1 MKNSGPFVLDNHV
14 PQGTWLICLKYFTL
28 RSLSSLNNP
37 KSSKMKICGNMNF
50 SMLKIIIIIIGYTP
64 NNIIIDDGK
73 IHNFKIKKR
82 IHFLKKK
89 LFLSMWK
96 LTLNYD
102 NHVSLRTRTHL
113 SQEIMILKEN
123 GMFLLFEKV
132 EETWLSPVFLWKL

>member
-1 MKNSGPFVLDNHV
+1 
-14 PQGTWLICLKYFTL
+14 
-28 RSLSSLNNP
+28 
-37 KSSKMKICGNMNF
+37 MNF

-73 IHNFKIKKR
+73 IHNFKRKKR
-82 IHFLKKK
+82 IHFLKKN

-132 EETWLSPVFLWKL
+132 EETWLSLLFLWKL